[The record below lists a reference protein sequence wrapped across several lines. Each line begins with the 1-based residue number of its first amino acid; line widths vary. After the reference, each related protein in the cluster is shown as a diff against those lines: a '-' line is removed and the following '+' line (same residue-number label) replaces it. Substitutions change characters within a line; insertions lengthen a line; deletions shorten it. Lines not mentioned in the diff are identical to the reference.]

1 MGASRNSA
9 GTLTWRETSGV
20 LVAMRTEMTQDGDPG
35 HSLPQ
40 PLISLTGSGYLTR
53 QFLDSEAD
61 VDIFQ
66 SDPWIYESPKMFRHG
81 SDLYLV
87 ARTDPGGPFWSH
99 DNPLLNTLPPW
110 EHHLVDLVNFSFRQ
124 HGTAIWRLDQATGQ
138 LEKMLELPGCGDT
151 AFPSIVRLQEIHHF
165 KNLLPIF
172 NRLLFPLLFFT
183 FSKSHVV

>member
-20 LVAMRTEMTQDGDPG
+20 LVAMRTEMTQVGDPG
-35 HSLPQ
+35 LSLPR
-40 PLISLTGSGYLTR
+40 PLISPTGSGYLTR
-53 QFLDSEAD
+53 QYLDSEAD

-124 HGTAIWRLDQATGQ
+124 HGTAIWRLDQATGR

-151 AFPSIVRLQEIHHF
+151 AFPSIVRLQENHIL
-165 KNLLPIF
+165 KNLHPIDM
-172 NRLLFPLLFFT
+172 LL
-183 FSKSHVV
+183 